1 MTQNSFTTFNPSV
14 LNFTHISQLN
24 KSVTVSKK
32 QLISAFLQLNS
43 PNVGIIEDNMKA
55 LETVSRNMC
64 CGLCSHEAILFCLSF
79 MIEISYPAC
88 LTVKQLQVKSVKEPW
103 FAVILLALLACC
115 LMKEIK
121 RLLLK
126 HVLYVTC
133 VASKR
138 LCKANQSSN
147 RLTL

>member
-14 LNFTHISQLN
+14 LNFTHISQL

-55 LETVSRNMC
+55 LETVSRNMY

-79 MIEISYPAC
+79 MIEISY
-88 LTVKQLQVKSVKEPW
+88 LGV
-103 FAVILLALLACC
+103 
-115 LMKEIK
+115 
-121 RLLLK
+121 
-126 HVLYVTC
+126 
-133 VASKR
+133 
-138 LCKANQSSN
+138 
-147 RLTL
+147 

>member
-1 MTQNSFTTFNPSV
+1 MSFFAWLRIVLRHLIRV

-79 MIEISYPAC
+79 MIEISY
-88 LTVKQLQVKSVKEPW
+88 LGV
-103 FAVILLALLACC
+103 
-115 LMKEIK
+115 
-121 RLLLK
+121 
-126 HVLYVTC
+126 
-133 VASKR
+133 
-138 LCKANQSSN
+138 
-147 RLTL
+147 

>member
-79 MIEISYPAC
+79 MIGIS
-88 LTVKQLQVKSVKEPW
+88 KEPW
-103 FAVILLALLACC
+103 LAVILLALLGCC

-133 VASKR
+133 ALVCVASKR